1 MKIADLY
8 QAGTSAWLDDLSR
21 GNIDNGHPNSLVNR
35 VNRREI
41 YGVTTNPA
49 IFTAAITKD
58 PSYRNDIETIRN
70 LNAEEIIE
78 QLTTDDV
85 RRACQIL
92 KPIYSETN
100 GVDGRVSI
108 EVDPRFAHDATQTI
122 DQAKR
127 LWGMIDQE
135 NLMIKV
141 PATKEGLVALTELI
155 SIGISVNVT
164 LIFSIERYTE
174 VIDAYIAGAKK
185 CANPKKV
192 HSVASFFIS
201 RLDTAI
207 DPLLENETLKGKA
220 AVANACLA
228 YELFQKK
235 FAGLE
240 NSLNLQRPL
249 WASTGVKNPNYPDTK
264 YIDELI
270 APNSVNTMPPATLD
284 AFLDHGNPSANQIGQ
299 RIEESKLII
308 ADLKASGI
316 NLKLVT
322 DELERDGISKFI
334 ESWKALIE
342 LVRVQK

>member
-21 GNIDNGHPNSLVNR
+21 GNIDNGHPKSLVNR

-92 KPIYSETN
+92 KPIFSETN

-108 EVDPRFAHDATQTI
+108 EVDPRLAHDATQTI
-122 DQAKR
+122 EQAKR

-164 LIFSIERYTE
+164 LIFSIERYSE

-185 CANPKKV
+185 CSNPKKV

-270 APNSVNTMPPATLD
+270 APNTVNTMPPATLD
-284 AFLDHGNPSANQIGQ
+284 AFLDHGNPSANPIGK

-308 ADLKASGI
+308 ADLNASGI